1 MGYMQI
7 ILVVIIVGSTLKLIE
22 NMRSFVVDNEI
33 LLRFSGFS
41 MLWIIPASIVQMV
54 IIYLTLADE
63 NNMDYRIK
71 GVILGILIWDIV
83 VSLYYEKTITYKGII
98 INTKLYKWKEI
109 KSYSYDKYNSN
120 IILIKTKKDDE
131 VELKLKE
138 SNIKDVEKL
147 LKKKIQKKEISN
159 QI

>member
-1 MGYMQI
+1 MSYMQI

-41 MLWIIPASIVQMV
+41 MLWIIPASIVQML

-109 KSYSYDKYNSN
+109 KFYSYDKYNSN

>member
-1 MGYMQI
+1 MQI

-41 MLWIIPASIVQMV
+41 MLWIIPASIVQML

-109 KSYSYDKYNSN
+109 KFYSYDKYNSN